1 MAEVAREAMALQSR
15 KLGNPSSLHSD
26 GRAVR
31 KDIEDARESL
41 AHAIGCQPNEI
52 IFTGSG
58 TEANNS
64 AIKGFLWKGKPK
76 GKELLAISAIEH
88 HAILDPAHWL
98 QEYEGVEIHALP
110 VGRQGVLELAPL
122 RELISQRGDEIAL
135 ISIMHSNNETG
146 ALQPIAEVVALAK
159 AAGIAVHSD
168 AVQSFGK
175 VPLSFS
181 QLGLD
186 AMTLSAHKVGGPLG
200 IGALVLKHGLEIPAL
215 LHGGGQ
221 ERDIRSGTLNAPA
234 IVGFAAAAKKSME
247 AMATS
252 SAALRAL
259 REEFIGGVLGAIPD
273 AFLNGVQVGEALPG
287 IVNIT
292 FPGTESDTLLLLL
305 DGQGISCSTGSACS
319 AGVQRPSHV
328 LLAMG
333 HADKSARSTLRFS
346 MGSTTTRDEIE
357 RVIAILPG
365 IIDSARKA
373 NLR

>member
-41 AHAIGCQPNEI
+41 AQVIGCQPSEI

-64 AIKGFLWKGKPK
+64 ALKGFYWNSKPAGKN
-76 GKELLAISAIEH
+76 LLVISAIEH

-98 QEYEGVEIHALP
+98 EEYEGAELHTLP
-110 VGRQGVLELAPL
+110 VDRQGVLELAPL
-122 RELISQRGDEIAL
+122 AALIEERGDEIAL

-175 VPLSFS
+175 VALSFRE
-181 QLGLD
+181 LGLT
-186 AMTLSAHKVGGPLG
+186 AMTLSAHKIGGPLG

-234 IVGFAAAAKKSME
+234 IVGFAAAAKKTMESM
-247 AMATS
+247 AATGEQMQ
-252 SAALRAL
+252 AL
-259 REEFIGGVLGAIPD
+259 REIFIAGVLQAVPD
-273 AFLNGVQVGEALPG
+273 AILNGAPAREGLPG

-357 RVIAILPG
+357 HVLETLPG
-365 IIDSARKA
+365 IIERARKA